1 MAYYNPFQQMAQATQ
16 MMQQNPFAP
25 RTYQPQQQV
34 PPINPQQFCQF
45 AMTLNDNSLAQFAQ
59 MARQR
64 GISDADIQA
73 GINFIKS
80 L

>member
-1 MAYYNPFQQMAQATQ
+1 MAYYNPFQQMPQ
-16 MMQQNPFAP
+16 MPNQQNFGFSQGAYNQQTP
-25 RTYQPQQQV
+25 RIDP
-34 PPINPQQFCQF
+34 NQFRQF
-45 AMTLNDNSLAQFAQ
+45 AITLNDQSLAQLVQ

>member
-1 MAYYNPFQQMAQATQ
+1 
-16 MMQQNPFAP
+16 
-25 RTYQPQQQV
+25 
-34 PPINPQQFCQF
+34 
-45 AMTLNDNSLAQFAQ
+45 MTLNDNSLNQLAQ

-64 GISDADIQA
+64 GISDADITA

>member
-1 MAYYNPFQQMAQATQ
+1 MAYYNPFQQMPQ
-16 MMQQNPFAP
+16 MSNQQNFGFAQSTP
-25 RTYQPQQQV
+25 NQQV
-34 PPINPQQFCQF
+34 PRIDPNQFRQF
-45 AMTLNDNSLAQFAQ
+45 AMTLNDQSIAQLVQ

>member
-1 MAYYNPFQQMAQATQ
+1 MAYYNPFQQNYGFAQPTFQ
-16 MMQQNPFAP
+16 QQN
-25 RTYQPQQQV
+25 QQRIDPVQFKQV
-34 PPINPQQFCQF
+34 AI
-45 AMTLNDNSLAQFAQ
+45 TLNDNSLAQLVQ
-59 MARQR
+59 LARQR

>member
-1 MAYYNPFQQMAQATQ
+1 MGFSNPFHQM
-16 MMQQNPFAP
+16 MPMQQNFGFAP
-25 RTYQPQQQV
+25 TTQAPRIDP
-34 PPINPQQFCQF
+34 NQFRQF
-45 AMTLNDNSLAQFAQ
+45 AMTLNDQSLAQLVQ

>member
-1 MAYYNPFQQMAQATQ
+1 MAYYNPFQQMPN
-16 MMQQNPFAP
+16 QQNFGFAP
-25 RTYQPQQQV
+25 STHQQQ
-34 PPINPQQFCQF
+34 PRIDQNQFRQF
-45 AMTLNDNSLAQFAQ
+45 AITLNDNSLAQLAQ

>member
-1 MAYYNPFQQMAQATQ
+1 MGFSNPFQMMPMAQ
-16 MMQQNPFAP
+16 NFGFAP
-25 RTYQPQQQV
+25 NTYSQAQPPRIDPAQFRQV
-34 PPINPQQFCQF
+34 AI
-45 AMTLNDNSLAQFAQ
+45 TLNDNYLQQLAQ

-64 GISDADIQA
+64 GISDADIQS